1 LVIFQPDDIQTWL
14 RENLSVV
21 GPNGTRGQVARLNN
35 RMKMREGISAA
46 WEVAVVRA
54 LMQLGEVRFEKPHED
69 GGSRPDIWFRF
80 ANSGAEFIADITAI
94 SDDGLRAGNQFTEL
108 NLILMRMKQKLGIGH
123 LGTRLDVGGREVGTY
138 GDSKTRLALPPNR
151 DLEEFAHRTFLQF
164 LIEVKKDPSLP
175 HGHTVQENGID
186 VRISY
191 HPDSAR
197 FGGGG
202 YDDYTLAEARE
213 IATEQRKIRRE
224 FGDPILVR
232 KKRKQ
237 DLRDLVDSMKTFE
250 EAAQAC
256 WESHKPKWT
265 PHYAE
270 DWLNSL
276 KAHVY
281 PVLGSMEIR
290 SIRTTHVEGVLKPI
304 WHEKAE
310 TASRVRSRIEKVFN
324 FAKGKEWYSEDNPAA
339 WEGNLDAL
347 LIESPRLKKLVNH
360 PSLPFSQ
367 IGAFTEVLR
376 REKGTA
382 ARALEFLILT
392 ASRSL
397 EIRGAMGEEFD
408 LEKALWTVPAV
419 RMKAGKEHVVP
430 LSPRAVEIIR
440 GMGKLQEGKFVFPGG
455 KPETCLSDA
464 AMNALIKRMDAH
476 RKEAEQKGWCDL
488 KGKRIVPHGFRATF
502 KTWGQDSTDF
512 NRQVIEFALAHGLP
526 DKTEAAYSRGAMITK
541 RRPLMDA
548 WALYCAGNG
557 SERKFKRVKDYAD
570 SEPKIVKVEV
580 FD

>member
-1 LVIFQPDDIQTWL
+1 MDGGMDSSRSSRGAMAKVKRNGKGPIFQTATL
-14 RENLSVV
+14 
-21 GPNGTRGQVARLNN
+21 
-35 RMKMREGISAA
+35 AA
-46 WEVAVVRA
+46 WREPGTFCDHEGGGLYLQVRQVCVNGVKQWETTKQGKRVAKVTKYWTFRYW
-54 LMQLGEVRFEKPHED
+54 RKSRD
-69 GGSRPDIWFRF
+69 GGRKLK
-80 ANSGAEFIADITAI
+80 EF
-94 SDDGLRAGNQFTEL
+94 
-108 NLILMRMKQKLGIGH
+108 GIG
-123 LGTRLDVGGREVGTY
+123 
-138 GDSKTRLALPPNR
+138 P
-151 DLEEFAHRTFLQF
+151 F
-164 LIEVKKDPSLP
+164 
-175 HGHTVQENGID
+175 
-186 VRISY
+186 
-191 HPDSAR
+191 
-197 FGGGG
+197 
-202 YDDYTLAEARE
+202 DDYTLAEARD

-265 PHYAE
+265 ASYAE
-270 DWLNSL
+270 DWLSSL
-276 KAHVY
+276 KTHVY

-290 SIRTTHVEGVLKPI
+290 SIRTTHIEGVLQPI

-324 FAKGKEWYSEDNPAA
+324 FAKGKEWYGEDNPAA
-339 WEGNLDAL
+339 WEGKLEAL

-367 IGAFTEVLR
+367 IGAFTEALR

-392 ASRSL
+392 ASRSW
-397 EIRGAMGEEFD
+397 EVRGAMGEEFD

-430 LSPRAVEIIR
+430 LSPRAVEMVR
-440 GMGKLQEGKFVFPGG
+440 GMGKLQEGKFVFSGG

-476 RKEAEQKGWCDL
+476 RQGAKQKGWCDL

-512 NRQVIEFALAHGLP
+512 DRQIIEFALAHGLP

-557 SERKFKRVKDYAD
+557 TERKFKRVKDYAD
-570 SEPKIVKVEV
+570 PDPKIVKVEV